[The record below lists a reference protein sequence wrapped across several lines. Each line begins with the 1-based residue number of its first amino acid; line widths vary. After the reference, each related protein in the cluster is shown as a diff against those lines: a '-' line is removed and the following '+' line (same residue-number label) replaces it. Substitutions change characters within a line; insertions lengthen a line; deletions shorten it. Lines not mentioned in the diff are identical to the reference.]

1 MKSRTLGLFIMAVA
15 LTLSAN
21 VLGDEFATSPS
32 PSDGAAN
39 VDASVV
45 LSWVPGDTAVVHY
58 VYFGTDPNLV
68 AAGDASVFKEMVMTA
83 SYTPAD
89 IAWEATY
96 YWRIDEM
103 AADGTMYAG
112 AVWTFTVAP
121 QVATSL
127 EAWQKAAAVGAPG
140 FFATNVEDGVYDI
153 GAFGGEISYE
163 FVVRS
168 NPDEVEASMCLI
180 GRRQSD
186 STNAGLKYEQW
197 NNTLTYGATLF
208 GVADYDYAVA
218 TNPGLPTHLVFV
230 SSEETQTTAL
240 YVNGEYKASI
250 AAAITLSGN
259 VGIGYGSQV
268 DAPGFFDNFDGDIFG
283 VAIYDRALT
292 NGEIRVRSD
301 AYFVLGARDI
311 TAPGD
316 AIQGIPNDGDW
327 PGAETPNLAIDNSSA
342 TKFLHFKGETQTT
355 GFVVTPALG
364 ATVVTGLTLTTAN
377 DAIERDPISFELYG
391 SNDANSLAEAYVL
404 IASGDVVDFNQA
416 DAWPRF
422 TMNTTPITFAN
433 ETAYLHYRVL

>member
-1 MKSRTLGLFIMAVA
+1 MKSRMLGVFIMAVA

-21 VLGDEFATSPS
+21 AMADEFATSPS
-32 PSDGAAN
+32 PSDGATN
-39 VDASVV
+39 VDAGVV
-45 LSWVPGDTAVVHY
+45 LSWVAGDTAMIHY

-68 AAGDASVFKEMVMTA
+68 AAGDPNVFQEMVMAA
-83 SYTPAD
+83 SYTPAG
-89 IAWEATY
+89 IEWEATY
-96 YWRIDEM
+96 YWKVDEM

-121 QVATSL
+121 QVTTSFD
-127 EAWQKAAAVGAPG
+127 AWKRAAKASAPA
-140 FFATNVEDGVYDI
+140 FFATDVQDGVYDI

-168 NPDEVEASMCLI
+168 NPEETQASMCLI

-197 NNTLTYGATLF
+197 ENTGTYGATLF

-230 SSEETQTTAL
+230 SSEATQTTAL

-268 DAPGFFDNFDGDIFG
+268 DEPGYFDNFDGEISG
-283 VAIYDRALT
+283 LAIYDGALT
-292 NGEIRVRSD
+292 NGEIRVHSD

-327 PGAETPNLAIDNSSA
+327 PAAETPNLAIDNSSA

-391 SNDANSLAEAYVL
+391 SNDANSLSEAYVL